1 MNGIV
6 VYESHWGNTEIVARA
21 IAAGLGP
28 DARAAR
34 TDEVAESDLA
44 AADIVVV
51 GAPVIAFGLAPEE
64 MRAGLVDDRKA
75 PKPADIDHPSMR
87 GWLRRL
93 ARHGARF
100 AAFETRIWWSPRGAT
115 GDIEKGMRKAGY
127 RLIAKSQRFVVE
139 GTYGPLRDGELHR
152 ARTWGTELAAAVA
165 AEGLV
170 SAEGL
175 ASGAVGEKGGRAA

>member
-1 MNGIV
+1 VNGIV

-28 DARAAR
+28 GARAAR
-34 TDEVAESDLA
+34 TDEVSEADLA

-51 GAPVIAFGLAPEE
+51 GAPVIAFGLARDD

-75 PKPADIDHPSMR
+75 PKPADIEHPSMR
-87 GWLRRL
+87 SWLSHVERR
-93 ARHGARF
+93 GTPF

-115 GDIEKGMRKAGY
+115 GDIERGMRKMGY
-127 RLIAKSQRFVVE
+127 LSIAKAQRFVVE

-152 ARTWGTELAAAVA
+152 AREWGSELAAT
-165 AEGLV
+165 
-170 SAEGL
+170 L
-175 ASGAVGEKGGRAA
+175 ASGAGETAGANRSN

>member
-34 TDEVAESDLA
+34 TDEVSEADLT

-51 GAPVIAFGLAPEE
+51 GAPVIAFGLARED
-64 MRAGLVDDRKA
+64 MRAGLVNDHKA
-75 PKPADIDHPSMR
+75 PKPADVEHPSMR
-87 GWLRRL
+87 SWLSHV
-93 ARHGARF
+93 ARHGTPF

-115 GDIEKGMRKAGY
+115 GDIERRMTKAGY
-127 RLIAKSQRFVVE
+127 QPIAKPQRFVVE

-152 ARTWGTELAAAVA
+152 AREWGSELAAMIGSEVDATA
-165 AEGLV
+165 A
-170 SAEGL
+170 
-175 ASGAVGEKGGRAA
+175 ASRSF